1 MVALIGFEAGL
12 PDTEKVIQISV
23 HGSDCGALT
32 ASADPH
38 EPAPG
43 NSLVQGK

>member
-1 MVALIGFEAGL
+1 MALIGFEVDL

-23 HGSDCGALT
+23 HRSVCRALT

-38 EPAPG
+38 KPAPG
-43 NSLVQGK
+43 NSLVAGK